1 MSQCLETHLY
11 ECCSMIHI
19 KFVQL
24 MASSEQV
31 LDLQLI
37 RNHKPW
43 SNFMGPIEN
52 QNASTTLFKT
62 RLRHICS

>member
-19 KFVQL
+19 KSAQL
-24 MASSEQV
+24 TASSEQV

-37 RNHKPW
+37 RNCKSL
-43 SNFMGPIEN
+43 SNFTGPIEN

-62 RLRHICS
+62 RSFD

>member
-1 MSQCLETHLY
+1 MSQCLETHLC

-19 KFVQL
+19 KTAQL

-31 LDLQLI
+31 LDLQLVE
-37 RNHKPW
+37 NHKSL
-43 SNFMGPIEN
+43 SNFMDPIEN

-62 RLRHICS
+62 KSFD